1 MELKMNPQVRSP
13 RAAGR
18 PSPVREQKQEAGSAS
33 PRQGQAQEDKVEL
46 SPEAL
51 EHMRNQQESGRQTEP
66 LSPEEKRQQAQAE
79 KLKAAKQMLDVMR
92 QQSAQMKEQSQ
103 KQADALKKSLDK
115 MKKCAR
121 ISRNIGKGH
130 KVPLEDEQYLLENDP
145 NAYMMALMLRMM
157 AEDKDKVKSELD
169 DEDLQREQSGAESAG
184 GPEATAE
191 VGSGEISVDS
201 AGSAE

>member
-1 MELKMNPQVRSP
+1 MELKMNPQVRSL

-92 QQSAQMKEQSQ
+92 QQSAQMKAGRCAEKVFGQNEKVRPHFPKYRQ
-103 KQADALKKSLDK
+103 RPQGALG
-115 MKKCAR
+115 R
-121 ISRNIGKGH
+121 
-130 KVPLEDEQYLLENDP
+130 
-145 NAYMMALMLRMM
+145 
-157 AEDKDKVKSELD
+157 
-169 DEDLQREQSGAESAG
+169 
-184 GPEATAE
+184 
-191 VGSGEISVDS
+191 
-201 AGSAE
+201 